1 MKWQKNKIAKMKK
14 KDHEHG
20 EKKKDGFNTLLREM
34 ASGKAYKNR
43 RTGKKKELMQEYT
56 EEKGKN

>member
-1 MKWQKNKIAKMKK
+1 
-14 KDHEHG
+14 
-20 EKKKDGFNTLLREM
+20 M

-56 EEKGKN
+56 EEKGK